1 MISRGFSPIGVS
13 LLIALTGSAALSAQ
27 QPPAQPAPARQGVQP
42 GVRRPGTLESIR
54 PTYTLGVGDQITIHA
69 PGMEEIS
76 DNPYRVDSEG
86 NINLPILG
94 KISAAGVTVEQLEST
109 LNERLR
115 PLVTNPQVVISVVE
129 YRSEPIFFVGAF
141 NSPGIYTLQGRRKLV
156 EMLATIGGL
165 QPDAS
170 RVIKITRRLEYGV
183 IPLPNAMVDREAG
196 TSSVEI
202 SLNSLTENVNP
213 AEDIV
218 LQPFDVIRVDQAE
231 MVYVNGDVT
240 RVGGYQVGDRDSLS
254 VTQAL
259 AMAGGLG
266 KDASPEK
273 SLILRPVLN
282 TSRRAEIPVN
292 IKRIL
297 AGKERDFPLMPNDVL
312 YVPPSNSVL
321 KRMAPAMLVV
331 VPALATIIPIVILR

>member
-1 MISRGFSPIGVS
+1 MILRRFSPTGFLLLLVGAVS
-13 LLIALTGSAALSAQ
+13 FDLFAQ
-27 QPPAQPAPARQGVQP
+27 QPAAQPAPARQGAQP
-42 GVRRPGTLESIR
+42 GARRQSTLESIR
-54 PTYTLGVGDQITIHA
+54 PTYTLGVGDQITIHS
-69 PGMEEIS
+69 PGMEEIN

-86 NINLPILG
+86 NINLPVLG
-94 KISAAGVTVEQLEST
+94 KIPAAGITVEQLEAT

-115 PLVTNPQVVISVVE
+115 PLVTNPQAVVSVVE

-213 AEDIV
+213 AEDMV

-231 MVYVNGDVT
+231 MVYVNGEVL
-240 RVGGYQVGDRDSLS
+240 RVGGYQVGDRESLS

-266 KDASPEK
+266 KDAAPEK
-273 SLILRPVLN
+273 SLILRPILN

-292 IKRIL
+292 IKRVL
-297 AGKERDFPLMPNDVL
+297 AGKEQDFPLMPNDVL
-312 YVPPSNSVL
+312 YIPPSNSVT
-321 KRMAPAMLVV
+321 KRITPVLLIAMPV
-331 VPALATIIPIVILR
+331 LATIIPVLILR